1 MTAPQTHELMNELS
15 LDKTLLAV
23 RDTVLREVPSLKG
36 HHLDIGSGTGALI
49 QLIKEH
55 YPDLETSVCDYS
67 DAFMKIPGQKVE
79 TVDLNHD
86 TLPYKD
92 NSFDLITFTEVAEHL
107 ENHHTIIRE
116 IYRVLKPG
124 GMLVMTTPNILNIK
138 SRIRF
143 FLYGFWNF
151 FGPMPVGHDSHES
164 ALGHITPISYFYL
177 GHTLMETGF
186 KKLHCGFDKYFAR
199 SIIPLI
205 SFYFPIRLYTRMR
218 VRWETEKHKTIN
230 DSNMELIK
238 PLNGW
243 RMLLGRSIVVSAKK

>member
-23 RDTVLREVPSLKG
+23 RDTVLRETPNLKG
-36 HHLDIGSGTGALI
+36 DYLDIGSGTGALI
-49 QLIKEH
+49 QLMKEH
-55 YPDLETSVCDYS
+55 FPELETSVCDYS
-67 DAFMKIPGQKVE
+67 DEFMKIPGQKVE
-79 TVDLNHD
+79 TVDLNHG
-86 TLPYKD
+86 TLPYKE

-177 GHTLMETGF
+177 GHSLMEAGF
-186 KKLHCGFDKYFAR
+186 RNLHCGFDKYFAR

-205 SFYFPIRLYTRMR
+205 LFYIPIRFYTRMR
-218 VRWETEKHKTIN
+218 IRWETEKHKTIN